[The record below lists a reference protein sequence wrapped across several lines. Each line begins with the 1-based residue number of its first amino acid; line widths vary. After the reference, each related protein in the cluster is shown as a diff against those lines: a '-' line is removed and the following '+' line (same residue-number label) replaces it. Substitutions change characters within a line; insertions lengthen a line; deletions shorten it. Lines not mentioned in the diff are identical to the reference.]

1 MSSSK
6 KARNN
11 EIDVIFSSSGAR
23 APCFIGSLKGI
34 LDKGYEIKRIA
45 GTSGGA
51 IVAAGYALGMTV
63 EEMTDVA
70 MDTPY
75 PKFKDFSY
83 KNLLSITNPSIYSG
97 KELDEFY
104 KRVFGE
110 KTLKD
115 FRIDCKISVIKIL
128 DGERTVIDRNSYPD
142 LPVWQAVRM
151 SSTIP
156 FVFPYL
162 KLEGSPITDG
172 GLDVRTFSIFPDQ
185 ERPIVSL
192 RPRADRKKLANILPD
207 PSHRIL
213 FLWNYIKIVIDYFL
227 NSVDNQHVPQDEWEQ
242 TIMIPTHELSS
253 FNFEMNKKD
262 ILDLIRYG
270 YEAVMSATILP
281 DLGYKSQT

>member
-6 KARNN
+6 KARTR
-11 EIDVIFSSSGAR
+11 EIDVICSSSGAR

-34 LDKGYEIKRIA
+34 LEKGYEIKRIA

-51 IVAAGYALGMTV
+51 LIASGYALGMSI
-63 EEMTDVA
+63 EEMTDLA
-70 MDTPY
+70 LKAPY
-75 PKFKDFSY
+75 KKFKDFSY
-83 KNLLSITNPSIYSG
+83 KNLLSLTNPSIYSG
-97 KELDEFY
+97 EELDDFY

-115 FRIDCKISVIKIL
+115 FIIDCKISVIKIL
-128 DGERTVIDRNSYPD
+128 DGERTSIDKQTYPD

-156 FVFPYL
+156 FIFPYL
-162 KLEGSPITDG
+162 KLEGAPITDG
-172 GLDVRTFSIFPDQ
+172 GLDVRTFNIFPEQ

-192 RPRADRKKLANILPD
+192 RPRADSHKLANVLAN
-207 PSHRIL
+207 SNKKIL
-213 FLWNYIKIVIDYFL
+213 FLWNYIKIVIDYFM
-227 NSVDNQHVPQDEWEQ
+227 NSVDNQHVPQDEWER
-242 TIMIPTHELSS
+242 TIMIPTHSLSF

-270 YEAVMSATILP
+270 YEAVMSSNILP
-281 DLGYKSQT
+281 DVSQ